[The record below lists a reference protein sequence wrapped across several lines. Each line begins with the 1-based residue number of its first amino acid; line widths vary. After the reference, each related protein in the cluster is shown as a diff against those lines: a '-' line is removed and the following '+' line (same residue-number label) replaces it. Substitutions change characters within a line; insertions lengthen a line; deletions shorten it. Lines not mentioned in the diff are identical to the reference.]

1 MVKRF
6 KTWEVNKVFE
16 NGECAF
22 TTHFK
27 NFSVYKQP
35 TKKSSQK
42 KIKIIDLKKEMK
54 KLKCES
60 ENNFLQKYFKFERYN
75 GTYFVRKT
83 NEYHENNK
91 GKMIKKTF
99 SQIIIGG
106 ETKRNDKIWVYKK
119 K

>member
-1 MVKRF
+1 
-6 KTWEVNKVFE
+6 
-16 NGECAF
+16 
-22 TTHFK
+22 
-27 NFSVYKQP
+27 
-35 TKKSSQK
+35 
-42 KIKIIDLKKEMK
+42 MK

-60 ENNFLQKYFKFERYN
+60 ENNFLQKYFKFEKYN

-106 ETKRNDKIWVYKK
+106 ETKRKRTQEEEVRRCWDEIYSTSHGKSILIGAAIE
-119 K
+119 